1 MSLISKPFMMSLIY
15 RYAQSRGL
23 WANTYAMSTWK
34 EYFAEG
40 VQSYF
45 HVNNYANPPDGI
57 HNHVNT
63 REKLRTYDPT
73 LYALVKEVFPCGN
86 FIKDRCDKSGA
97 DKPLRMNCDGN
108 GGGITVAPA
117 TPGTTQPPSGTT
129 LSPQPPSG
137 TTLSPQPPSGTTEAP
152 TMAPSTAPPPTVA
165 TPTNCVDKN
174 NYCASW
180 AARGECSKNPGY
192 MHVNCA
198 KSCNKC
204 GTTSNCADSHQHC
217 GSWATAGYCQSHA
230 VWMLENCKKSCNNC

>member
-1 MSLISKPFMMSLIY
+1 MQEIAITAGAIPGFNSRLQTAY

-86 FIKDRCDKSGA
+86 FIKDRCDKSGMQN
-97 DKPLRMNCDGN
+97 L
-108 GGGITVAPA
+108 
-117 TPGTTQPPSGTT
+117 T
-129 LSPQPPSG
+129 LSS
-137 TTLSPQPPSGTTEAP
+137 
-152 TMAPSTAPPPTVA
+152 APPKAILPFFSFTLNFSLVA
-165 TPTNCVDKN
+165 VQSSIIAKSDTNC
-174 NYCASW
+174 
-180 AARGECSKNPGY
+180 
-192 MHVNCA
+192 
-198 KSCNKC
+198 
-204 GTTSNCADSHQHC
+204 
-217 GSWATAGYCQSHA
+217 
-230 VWMLENCKKSCNNC
+230 